1 VKLLLCPFYL
11 VLPHDG
17 SRDIPYS
24 YNRNILFSSHPLD
37 CVLQTCRSLL
47 FFNPNFFKNFSIGKN
62 SPKLDKKVNFFSFN
76 KFNLISFHE
85 KDHGERD
92 GSSLKLWVQK
102 NLEKNNIQNKDIKIK
117 ILCYPRIFGFV
128 FNPLS
133 VFYVYNLEGQLISIL
148 YEVKNTFG
156 EQHTYIFKVLKD
168 SNLIQNNCSKKF
180 HVSPFI
186 EMNCNYSFRLL
197 KPGNKISVIIDQYD
211 SEDKVLYASQDGIRS
226 DFNTKQLIKSYLK
239 HPIMTFK
246 IILAIHYEAFRLWA
260 KGIKFIKKKIKIKNN
275 ITIEN

>member
-1 VKLLLCPFYL
+1 MINSAIYNGQVIHKRFKPKVHHFKYKVFSLLLDL
-11 VLPHDG
+11 SELE
-17 SRDIPYS
+17 I
-24 YNRNILFSSHPLD
+24 
-37 CVLQTCRSLL
+37 
-47 FFNPNFFKNFSIGKN
+47 
-62 SPKLDKKVNFFSFN
+62 LDKKVNFFSFN

-92 GSSLKLWVQK
+92 GSSLTLWVQK
-102 NLEKNNIQNKDIKIK
+102 NLEKNDIQHKDIKIK

-133 VFYVYNLEGQLISIL
+133 VFYVYNLEDQLISIL

-186 EMNCNYSFRLL
+186 DMNCNYFFRLL

-211 SEDKVLYASQDGIRS
+211 SKDKILYASQDGVRS
-226 DFNTKQLIKSYLK
+226 DFNAKYLIKSYLK

-246 IILAIHYEAFRLWA
+246 IIIAIHYEAFKLWA
-260 KGIKFIKKKIKIKNN
+260 KGIKFIKKKIKIRNK